1 MPLTDSASCAGV
13 PVLLPRQ
20 CFRWE
25 LKPSDP
31 LTLASAAIL
40 LAGIALA
47 ASYFAARRAAG
58 LDPMLALRDE

>member
-1 MPLTDSASCAGV
+1 MG
-13 PVLLPRQ
+13 
-20 CFRWE
+20 

-31 LTLASAAIL
+31 MTIASAAIL

-47 ASYFAARRAAG
+47 ASYFPARRAAG